1 MPADGHEIRAVRR
14 SVLLRTGAGRT
25 PPPDLDVTGLTDQYK
40 YSIVCAPHIVENE
53 DAKLLRSLLNV
64 FGQAESVEELID
76 AADGSGLKLLK
87 DLRDRAKTASP
98 RDKALVGAVHARIV
112 REGVTCILRV
122 SSSKR

>member
-1 MPADGHEIRAVRR
+1 M
-14 SVLLRTGAGRT
+14 RTGAGRT

-87 DLRDRAKTASP
+87 DLREHSCGRTA
-98 RDKALVGAVHARIV
+98 ARSSAIFTPNPWL
-112 REGVTCILRV
+112 EMVTTLAYGTDDTAAPAAR
-122 SSSKR
+122 